1 VAPQSIN
8 EIVQICLQYGITN
21 AVISPG
27 SRNAPLIIAFAR
39 NPAFR
44 CISITD
50 ERSAAYF
57 ALGMAGHLR
66 KTVVLIC
73 TSGTAALNYAP
84 ALAEAFYQ
92 NIPLLALTA
101 DRPPEWI
108 DQNDGQSIMQQNIY
122 SSFIRKSYNMPVDSG
137 AMEDRWHSRRILSE
151 AINHTMLNGM
161 GPVHINVPLRE
172 PLYLPQPEIKTTV
185 PSIAVTGSRITAD
198 DSQLASILEKWGTYS
213 KRLVICGFMGKNP
226 ELNRLLGDMTE
237 NDEIAVIA
245 ENLSNISHAD
255 FIDTTEPFLS
265 GLSESGKEYF
275 VPGLLIT
282 LGGAVLSKGLKNYLR
297 EYKPEAHWHID
308 ENDLFTDTY
317 QNLSG
322 NIRMNPLEFFS
333 HVGGTGKNEVPYMQL
348 VREKPVNCR
357 KLHDKYIK
365 EAVFSDLVAYNSI
378 FNRLPACNLHLAN
391 STPVRYAQLF
401 RSRPDIL
408 YNSNRG
414 VSGID
419 GCISTAAGAA
429 TVNGQLTVLLSG
441 DVGFIYDSNGLWNN
455 DLPKNLRIIV
465 FNNDG
470 GNIFKIIPTSDE
482 IKGIE
487 HFFETPHN
495 VSIKALTEA
504 YGLEHFLAGSTGELE
519 DVLQHIFKPKERAV
533 VLEIKTSGT
542 ISANVFK
549 EYFQYIRQNE
559 Q

>member
-1 VAPQSIN
+1 MN
-8 EIVQICLQYGITN
+8 EIVQICLQHGIN
-21 AVISPG
+21 YAVISPG
-27 SRNAPLIIAFAR
+27 SRNAPLIIAFAK

-57 ALGMAGHLR
+57 ALGMAGHLQ

-137 AMEDRWHSRRILSE
+137 TMEDRWHSRRILSE
-151 AINHTMLNGM
+151 AINHTMLNGK

-172 PLYLPQPEIKTTV
+172 PLYLPQPEVKTDL

-198 DSQLASILEKWGTYS
+198 KSQLQSIVEKWGRYS
-213 KRLVICGFMGKNP
+213 KKLVVCGFMGKNP
-226 ELNRLLGDMTE
+226 ELNRVLGRMTE

-245 ENLSNISHAD
+245 ENLSNLSHKE
-255 FIDTTEPFLS
+255 FIDTAEPFLA
-265 GLSESGKEYF
+265 GLSETDKDNF
-275 VPGLLIT
+275 TPKLLIT
-282 LGGAVLSKGLKNYLR
+282 IGGAVLSKGLKNYLR
-297 EYKPEAHWHID
+297 EYKPAAHWHID

-317 QNLSG
+317 QNLTG
-322 NIRMNPLEFFS
+322 NIRMSPLEFFS
-333 HVGGTGKNEVPYMQL
+333 HVGGTGKNEADYMQL

-357 KLHDKYIK
+357 KLHQKFIQ
-365 EAVFSDLVAYNSI
+365 EAGFSDLVAYNTI
-378 FNRLPACNLHLAN
+378 LNHLPACNLHLAN

-401 RSRPDIL
+401 ESRPDIL

-429 TVNGQLTVLLSG
+429 TVNDQLTVLLSG

-455 DLPKNLRIIV
+455 NLPKNLRIIV

-504 YGLEHFLAGSTGELE
+504 HGLEHYHAGNTSELK
-519 DVLQHIFKPKERAV
+519 DVLQHFFKPTERAV

-542 ISANVFK
+542 ISADVFK
-549 EYFQYIRQNE
+549 QYFQYIRQNE

>member
-1 VAPQSIN
+1 MN
-8 EIVQICLQYGITN
+8 EIVQICLQHGITN

-27 SRNAPLIIAFAR
+27 SRNAPLIIAFAKS
-39 NPAFR
+39 PAFR
-44 CISITD
+44 CISIAD

-57 ALGMAGHLR
+57 ALGMAGHLQ

-137 AMEDRWHSRRILSE
+137 TMEDRWHSRRILSE
-151 AINHTMLNGM
+151 AINHTMLNGK

-172 PLYLPQPEIKTTV
+172 PLYLPQPGVKTEL
-185 PSIAVTGSRITAD
+185 PSVAVTGSRITAD
-198 DSQLASILEKWGTYS
+198 TSQLQSIVEKWGRYS
-213 KRLVICGFMGKNP
+213 KKLLVCGFMGKNP
-226 ELNRLLGDMTE
+226 ELNLLLGRMAE
-237 NDEIAVIA
+237 NDEIAVMA
-245 ENLSNISHAD
+245 ENLSNLSHKEFVDRA
-255 FIDTTEPFLS
+255 EPFLA
-265 GLSESGKEYF
+265 GLSETDKENF
-275 VPGLLIT
+275 TPELLIT
-282 LGGAVLSKGLKNYLR
+282 IGGAVLSKGLKNYLR
-297 EYKPEAHWHID
+297 EHKPAAHWHVD

-317 QNLSG
+317 QNLTG
-322 NIRMNPLEFFS
+322 NIRMSPLEFFS
-333 HVGGTGKNEVPYMQL
+333 HVGGTIKNEADYMHL
-348 VREKPVNCR
+348 VREKTVNCR
-357 KLHDKYIK
+357 KLHQKFIQK
-365 EAVFSDLVAYNSI
+365 AVFSDLVAYNTI
-378 FNRLPACNLHLAN
+378 FNHLAACNLHLAN

-401 RSRPDIL
+401 GSRPDIL

-429 TVNGQLTVLLSG
+429 TVNDQLTVLLSG

-455 DLPKNLRIIV
+455 NLPKNLRIIV

-470 GNIFKIIPTSDE
+470 GNIFKIIQTSDE
-482 IKGIE
+482 IRGIE

-504 YGLEHFLAGSTGELE
+504 HGLEHFLACNNGELE
-519 DVLQHIFKPKERAV
+519 DVLQHFFKPKERAV

-542 ISANVFK
+542 ISAEVFK
-549 EYFQYIRQNE
+549 QYFQYIRQNE